1 MRVTQDK
8 ITGLINWANMQ
19 WLAVFLNK
27 TALFFFF
34 FGKETMKGVIR
45 I

>member
-8 ITGLINWANMQ
+8 ITGLIHWANMQ

-27 TALFFFF
+27 TTLFF
-34 FGKETMKGVIR
+34 FGKEIMKGVIR